1 MTADVHTPLS
11 RWQVLLMAF
20 ATGVAVASNYYAQPL
35 LHTIAGE
42 FGVSFGRAGMLVT
55 AAQLSYGVGVVLL
68 VPLGDMFERRRLIVV
83 MSLLSASGLVVSA
96 LSHAFVWLLVGT
108 AITGLFSVVAQ
119 EGEQGAVAGRSHVH
133 TLGRGAPRMRSVDL

>member
-1 MTADVHTPLS
+1 MAQVGGHWRPPGVWTRYDRRCTHPLS

-42 FGVSFGRAGMLVT
+42 FGVSFGRAGTLVT

-68 VPLGDMFERRRLIVV
+68 VPWATC
-83 MSLLSASGLVVSA
+83 SSG
-96 LSHAFVWLLVGT
+96 G
-108 AITGLFSVVAQ
+108 G
-119 EGEQGAVAGRSHVH
+119 
-133 TLGRGAPRMRSVDL
+133 

>member
-42 FGVSFGRAGMLVT
+42 FGVSFGRAGTLVT
-55 AAQLSYGVGVVLL
+55 AAQLLHVSNQNVVFALRPEARNRL
-68 VPLGDMFERRRLIVV
+68 NAGYMTGYFIGGSLG
-83 MSLLSASGLVVSA
+83 SLVSA
-96 LSHAFVWLLVGT
+96 QVYGAFGW
-108 AITGLFSVVAQ
+108 TGVCVTGAGVA
-119 EGEQGAVAGRSHVH
+119 AVAMAVWAMAALR
-133 TLGRGAPRMRSVDL
+133 R